1 MHPNPKPAV
10 LGGRFTIKFVGIKQ
24 ARLFIRMFVRSI
36 FMGNFFFAICQSLIY
51 NSPRKITYGKRSF
64 DRKRLSRETVSGG
77 CVHTEILCLLRKTGV
92 QRIWNLQFVLELKR
106 VTLCCFN
113 PLPLTRQR
121 DSLIERANKCSLH
134 VARLANCECINSCRW
149 HSINLSYV

>member
-1 MHPNPKPAV
+1 MAGLPSNLWESNKHV
-10 LGGRFTIKFVGIKQ
+10 FSFEC
-24 ARLFIRMFVRSI
+24 LFDRSSW
-36 FMGNFFFAICQSLIY
+36 GVFFAICQSLIY

-121 DSLIERANKCSLH
+121 DILIERANKCSLH
-134 VARLANCECINSCRW
+134 VARLANCECINSCR
-149 HSINLSYV
+149 